1 MPTIDNGLL
10 TRAYRTSAV
19 VWAIG
24 SLAWWATM
32 GLYAAVGWTAGAAV
46 SLAVVRTLEIVIRRQ
61 FVPGNPRAGS
71 ALARL
76 SVLKVLAALAILSL
90 VVIAGRY
97 GYEFIIAF
105 CVGILLAQTV
115 IILKVLGKALSSR
128 LSE

>member
-1 MPTIDNGLL
+1 MPTIDNGFLG
-10 TRAYRTSAV
+10 RVYRTSAV
-19 VWAIG
+19 VCAIG
-24 SLAWWATM
+24 FLVWWAAM
-32 GLYAAVGWTAGAAV
+32 GLYAALGWVAGSLV
-46 SLAVVRTLEIVIRRQ
+46 SLAVVRSLEIVIRWQ
-61 FVPGNPRAGS
+61 FVPGNPRASS
-71 ALARL
+71 ALARF
-76 SVLKVLAALAILSL
+76 SVLKVLGAMLVLSL